1 MKKLFQDIGVVL
13 PNDIFNIIWE
23 NAYQCDGI
31 DDKVSVEVFRQALQE
46 LADKLIDQNDDE

>member
-1 MKKLFQDIGVVL
+1 MNKLFQDIGVIL

-31 DDKVSVEVFRQALQE
+31 DEKVSVEDFRQALQE
-46 LADKLIDQNDDE
+46 LADKMINQHDDE

>member
-1 MKKLFQDIGVVL
+1 MKKLFQDMGVIL

-31 DDKVSVEVFRQALQE
+31 DEKVSVEVFRQALQE
-46 LADKLIDQNDDE
+46 LADRMIDQNDDE